1 MKSAGSV
8 GRIIKD
14 TSPVRETMI
23 HPRAAADHLKR
34 AAAFAALMRRAEHG
48 IFPERVKRFDSL
60 RRSAMIVID
69 GISKSYGGQE
79 IFENA
84 SCAIGSGERVGLV
97 GRNGS
102 GKTTLFR
109 LIAGEEEPDSGTIA
123 LPRNYSIGYVTQE
136 PDFAENTVLAEGC
149 RGLPPAERDHHWKV
163 EKILA
168 GLGFD
173 GRDLEKSPAELSG
186 GFQVR
191 LNLAKTL
198 IRQVDLLLLDE
209 PNNYLDITSIR
220 WLAQHLRNRRGE
232 LMLVTHDR
240 GFMDAVATHVVGIYR
255 KGFRKIAGDTGKLY
269 ARLASDEETY
279 ERTRLS
285 DEKKRKQAEIFI
297 RRFRAKAPLAR
308 RVQSR
313 IKALERHEKLEK
325 LEQPKNLD
333 FSFRSKPFNGKPVMQ
348 AREISFAY
356 EPESPLFSGLSF
368 SVGPYDR
375 ICVVGR
381 NGKGKTTLLRTLAGA
396 LAPRSG
402 EIALNATAAVGYYA
416 QANVGAL
423 DEERAVLDEIYH
435 ADPSIDRQQARNICG
450 MMMFEGDDAL
460 KKVKVLSGGEK
471 NRVLLG
477 TIIATPVNL
486 LLLDEPT
493 NHLDMESCD
502 ALLEAIDAFEGAVV
516 MVTHNEML
524 LHGLA
529 ERLIVF
535 QGGGAGV
542 FEGSYHRF
550 LEDRGWDEERE
561 RDEADADAAPA
572 RRRTERRDSRRRRA
586 EFVRERADAL
596 RPLERRIAELEGR
609 IAAAEKRLPSLYD
622 DIEEASRSG
631 DSAAIARISIE
642 IHGQKSEIE
651 TCFGLLEAASG
662 EHDQKKN
669 VFDLRMRELDDGPH
683 AAD

>member
-1 MKSAGSV
+1 
-8 GRIIKD
+8 
-14 TSPVRETMI
+14 
-23 HPRAAADHLKR
+23 
-34 AAAFAALMRRAEHG
+34 
-48 IFPERVKRFDSL
+48 
-60 RRSAMIVID
+60 MIVVD

-79 IFENA
+79 LFKNA

-109 LIAGEEEPDSGTIA
+109 LIAGEEEPDSGSIA

-136 PDFAENTVLAEGC
+136 PDFAAETVLLEGC
-149 RGLPPAERDHHWKV
+149 RGLPEAERDHRWKV

-168 GLGFD
+168 GLGFSE
-173 GRDLEKSPAELSG
+173 RDFEKSPSELSG

-198 IRQVDLLLLDE
+198 VREVDLLLLDE

-220 WLAQHLRNRRGE
+220 WLAQHLRSWRGE
-232 LMLVTHDR
+232 LMLITHDR
-240 GFMDAVATHVVGIYR
+240 GFMDTVATHVVGIHR
-255 KGFRKIAGDTGKLY
+255 KSFRKIAGDTGKLY
-269 ARLASDEETY
+269 ARLAADEETY
-279 ERTRLS
+279 ERTRIS

-325 LEQPKNLD
+325 LEQEKNLD
-333 FSFRSKPFNGKPVMQ
+333 FSFRSKPSNGKPVMH
-348 AREISFAY
+348 ARGISFAY
-356 EPESPLFSGLSF
+356 EPESPLFSDLSF

-375 ICVVGR
+375 LCVVGP
-381 NGKGKTTLLRTLAGA
+381 NGKGKTTLLRALAGQ
-396 LAPRSG
+396 LAPLSG
-402 EIALNATAAVGYYA
+402 EIVQNATAAVGYYA
-416 QANVGAL
+416 QANVGTL
-423 DEERAVLDEIYH
+423 DDERTVLDEIYH
-435 ADPSIDRQQARNICG
+435 ADPAIDQQQARNICG
-450 MMMFEGDDAL
+450 MMMFEGDAAL
-460 KKVKVLSGGEK
+460 KKIKVLSGGEK

-529 ERLIVF
+529 ERLVVF
-535 QGGGAGV
+535 QGGGASV
-542 FEGSYHRF
+542 FEGSYQRF
-550 LEDRGWDEERE
+550 LEDRGWDEERDSGE
-561 RDEADADAAPA
+561 SAAEEAPA
-572 RRRTERRDSRRRRA
+572 RRRADRKETRRLRA
-586 EFVRERADAL
+586 GLVRERAEAL
-596 RPLERRIAELEGR
+596 RPLEKRIAGLEGR
-609 IAAAEKRLPSLYD
+609 IAAAEASLERLYAELEAASL
-622 DIEEASRSG
+622 AC
-631 DSAAIARISIE
+631 DSAAIAQVSIE
-642 IHGQKSEIE
+642 IHGAQREIE
-651 TCFGLLEAASG
+651 TCFEALETASG
-662 EHDQKKN
+662 EHAETKTS
-669 VFDLRMRELDDGPH
+669 FDRRLKDLDAEAGAED
-683 AAD
+683 